1 MFCIKLKNV
10 SVNKEIYCDWIA
22 EKRELIF
29 ASSWQNETI
38 YSTLSDLDPNDWE
51 RMKAENGWH
60 SVQLR
65 DNRYNQIIHMVS
77 AANGAEPFYT
87 LDGHNTRHEGLETAR
102 KLDEITAAVR
112 NLFFLLNLC
121 DFSWLH
127 SKITY
132 ETY

>member
-1 MFCIKLKNV
+1 M
-10 SVNKEIYCDWIA
+10 
-22 EKRELIF
+22 ELF
-29 ASSWQNETI
+29 TQL
-38 YSTLSDLDPNDWE
+38 LSDLDPNDWE
-51 RMKAENGWH
+51 RMKTENGWH

-87 LDGHNTRHEGLETAR
+87 LDGHNTRHEGLDTAR